1 MRQYRVKLTK
11 DDGAI
16 LVSVPAV
23 PIAHTFGE
31 DRLDALRHASD
42 AIETAFIGYMK
53 DGQPIPAGDYAGRG
67 DYVTLPALAEAK
79 IGLYEAM
86 RVTKVGKA
94 ELGRRLGRHLHRVD
108 RLLDLRHASRLDQ
121 LEEALRALGKTLEIR
136 IGTAA

>member
-11 DDGAI
+11 DDDVI

-23 PIAHTFGE
+23 PIARTFGE
-31 DRLDALRHASD
+31 GRPDALRHASD

-53 DGQPIPAGDYAGRG
+53 DGQPIPTGNCAGRG

-86 RVTKVGKA
+86 RVAKVGKA
-94 ELGRRLGRHLHRVD
+94 ELGRRLGCHLSQID

-121 LEEALRALGKTLEIR
+121 LEKGLRALGKTLEIK
-136 IGTAA
+136 ISTAA